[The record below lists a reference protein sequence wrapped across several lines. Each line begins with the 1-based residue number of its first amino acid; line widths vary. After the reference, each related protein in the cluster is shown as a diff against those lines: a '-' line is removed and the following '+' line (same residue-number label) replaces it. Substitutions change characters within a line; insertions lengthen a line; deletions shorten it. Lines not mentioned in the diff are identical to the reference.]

1 MVRFLWIFLAATL
14 LLPLS
19 ARAQSGPPLPPVV
32 ARVNGVEI
40 SAGELSAEVRRLL
53 PVSVF
58 HTRVTPEKLGELRHQ
73 ALNRLIEKE
82 LKIQEAKRLGIRA
95 SKKEVKAKLKALIAA
110 YPSRKAFKKRLK
122 AGGVSE
128 TDLVREIRRRNVAE
142 KAYQTAVVETIKV
155 TGEDA
160 KVYYDT
166 HPEKFV
172 EPRQAHVR
180 EILLKVQPLATPDD
194 EKGIKAKAEKIIAEV
209 AGGLAFADAAKKYS
223 EDETREAGGDLGWL
237 HEGQLDTTSNKAIFS
252 AKVGDVV
259 GPFRQFK
266 GYYILTVEGL
276 REARTVP
283 FEETRDKLISE
294 LHDKALRE
302 RTAAWMA
309 ALKRKSK
316 IDRFLPVAKK
326 ETAAVGEAEPLAPP
340 EGSTAK

>member
-1 MVRFLWIFLAATL
+1 MVHVLSILLAVASL
-14 LLPLS
+14 VPLS

-58 HTRVTPEKLGELRHQ
+58 HTRVTPEKLDELRHQ
-73 ALNRLIEKE
+73 ALDRLIEKA
-82 LKIQEAKRLGIRA
+82 LKVQEAERLGIRA
-95 SKKEVKAKLKALIAA
+95 PKKEVKAKLKAVIAS
-110 YPSRKAFKKRLK
+110 YPSRKAFEARLK

-128 TDLVREIRRRNVAE
+128 SDLVQEIRRRILAE
-142 KAYQTAVVETIKV
+142 KVYQTAVVETIKV

-180 EILLKVQPLATPDD
+180 EILLKVPPLASADD

-223 EDETREAGGDLGWL
+223 EDETRERGGDLGWL
-237 HEGQLDTTSNKAIFS
+237 HEGQLDTTSNKAVFG
-252 AKVGDVV
+252 AKPGDVV

-266 GYYILTVEGL
+266 GYYVLKVEGL
-276 REARTVP
+276 RDARTVP
-283 FEETRDKLISE
+283 FKEIRDKLIPE
-294 LHDKALRE
+294 LHEKALRE
-302 RTAAWMA
+302 RSSAWMA
-309 ALKRKSK
+309 GLKQKSR
-316 IDRFLPVAKK
+316 IERFLPVVKK
-326 ETAAVGEAEPLAPP
+326 EAAVSEGTGSPAP
-340 EGSTAK
+340 AKASAK